1 MKREFMYYSERLPK
15 NQTLVVDGLEDT
27 RYNLSH
33 WPGNLTP
40 ERYKADTT
48 TEMALKWA
56 HDPQRETWLKE
67 VRYIS
72 NDHLDTDGVLS
83 TWVMLNPDE
92 ALPYASLLVD
102 AATAGD
108 FEVFTSERGVKLTIT
123 VETMSDLFVSPFK
136 HELEGMMEAE
146 KYQHLYTKIH
156 SLLPD
161 LMQNLASYESLWKP
175 RWDEIQ
181 SVRQAIASGQIEM
194 RKFPEITVFLSDRRL
209 PNYALLEQCDTE
221 LYLTLVRSF
230 GGVEAVLQY
239 QPKLW
244 FELVSCERP
253 EFLDLKPLA
262 ERLSRI
268 ETGLSGWHLS
278 DRFLPRL
285 YAGETGGITGISALD
300 PDVIVR
306 EVRDFLSQHE

>member
-1 MKREFMYYSERLPK
+1 MKREFMYFSERLPK
-15 NQTLVVDGLEDT
+15 DQTLVVDGLEDT
-27 RYNLSH
+27 LYNLSH

-40 ERYKADTT
+40 DRYKADTT

-56 HDPQRETWLKE
+56 RDPEREAWLKE

-92 ALPYASLLVD
+92 ALPYTDLLVE
-102 AATAGD
+102 AAAAGD
-108 FEVFTSERGVKLTIT
+108 FEVVTSEQGVKLTIT
-123 VETMSDLFVSPFK
+123 IETMSDLFVTPFK
-136 HELEGMMEAE
+136 QELEGMLEAE
-146 KYQHLYTKIH
+146 KYQYLYTKIH

-161 LMQNLASYESLWKP
+161 LLNNPDAYESLWKP

-181 SVRQAIASGQIEM
+181 SARQGIANGQIEM
-194 RKFPEITVFLSDRRL
+194 RKFPDLTVFLSDRTL
-209 PNYALLEQCDTE
+209 PNYALLEQCETE
-221 LYLTLVRSF
+221 LYLTFVRSF
-230 GGVEAVLQY
+230 GGMEAVLQY

-244 FELVSCERP
+244 FELVSHERP

-262 ERLSRI
+262 ERLSYI
-268 ETGLSGWHLS
+268 ETGPSGWHLS
-278 DRFLPRL
+278 DRFLPQL
-285 YAGETGGITGISALD
+285 YAGEAGGITGVSALD

-306 EVRDFLSQHE
+306 EVRNFLVQQ

>member
-1 MKREFMYYSERLPK
+1 MQREFVYYSENLPK
-15 NQTLVVDGLEDT
+15 DRTLVVDGLEDT
-27 RYNLSH
+27 LYNLSH

-40 ERYKADTT
+40 EKYKADTT

-56 HDPQRETWLKE
+56 GDPQRDVWLKE

-92 ALPYASLLVD
+92 ALSSADLLID

-108 FEVFTSERGVKLTIT
+108 FEVFTSEQGVKLTIAI
-123 VETMSDLFVSPFK
+123 ETMADLFVTPFK
-136 HELEGMMEAE
+136 GELEGMSEAE
-146 KYQHLYTKIH
+146 KYHYLYKKIH

-161 LMQNLASYESLWKP
+161 LMHNIETHDSLWRP

-181 SVRQAIASGQIEM
+181 SARESIVTGQTEV
-194 RKFPEITVFLSDRRL
+194 RKFPEVTVFLSDRFL
-209 PNYALLEQCDTE
+209 PNYALLEPCDTE
-221 LYLTLVRSF
+221 LYLTLIHSF

-244 FELVSCERP
+244 FELVSQKRP
-253 EFLDLKPLA
+253 AFVDLKPLA
-262 ERLSRI
+262 ARLSQL
-268 ETGLSGWHLS
+268 ETGLSGWHVA
-278 DRFLPRL
+278 DRFLPQL
-285 YAGETGGITGISALD
+285 YAGETGGITGVSALD
-300 PDVIVR
+300 PDVIID
-306 EVRDFLSQHE
+306 EVRTYLG